1 MTDVVSGPRVSIVIR
16 SYNEERHI
24 GRLLEGLRQQSF
36 GDYEILLVDSGSSDR
51 TVEIARSYDVGI
63 HHMNKEEFSFGRSLN
78 IGCRAARGELLVF
91 ASAHVYP
98 SRKDWLGL
106 LVAAFDNPKIGL
118 AYGRQRGNEVTR
130 FSEHQIFR
138 KWFPDQDAPQ
148 QAHYFCNNANCA
160 IRRSL
165 WEQLPYDEMVTG
177 LEDLA
182 WAKEAQKRGV
192 QIAYLSEAEIIH
204 VHEENWAR
212 IRNRY
217 RREAIALRTI
227 EPTLRFTAFDFVR
240 VLCGNVWSDLAQ
252 AQREGELRRE
262 AASIVLFR
270 FNQFLGTWLGHRI
283 TTDITAEI
291 KNRFYFPVDEGMKST
306 HPAPAERAGDGALRI
321 DYERL
326 RNR

>member
-1 MTDVVSGPRVSIVIR
+1 MKMASDPRVSVIIR

-36 GDYEILLVDSGSSDR
+36 GDHEILLVDSGSTDR
-51 TVEIARSYDVGI
+51 TVDIARSYGVDVL
-63 HHMNKEEFSFGRSLN
+63 HMRKEEFSFGRSLN
-78 IGCRAARGELLVF
+78 LGCRVARGEFLVF

-106 LVAAFDNPKIGL
+106 LISAFAESKVGL
-118 AYGRQRGNEVTR
+118 VYGRQRGNHVTR

-138 KWFPDQDAPQ
+138 KWFPDHDAPQ
-148 QAHYFCNNANCA
+148 QATYFCNNANCA

-165 WEQLPYDEMVTG
+165 WEQHPYDEILTG

-182 WAKEAQKRGV
+182 WAKDAQKRGV

-204 VHEENWAR
+204 VHEESWAR

-227 EPTLRFTAFDFVR
+227 EPTLGFSAFDFLR
-240 VLCGNVWSDLAQ
+240 VLSGNVWSDLVQ
-252 AQREGELRRE
+252 ARRDGVLRRE
-262 AASIVLFR
+262 AKSIMLFR
-270 FNQFLGTWLGHRI
+270 FNQFFGTFLGHRI
-283 TTDITAEI
+283 TTDVTSEI
-291 KNRFYFPVDEGMKST
+291 KDRFYFPVNDRSRRGQDT
-306 HPAPAERAGDGALRI
+306 PAEPSPDGALLI

-326 RNR
+326 R